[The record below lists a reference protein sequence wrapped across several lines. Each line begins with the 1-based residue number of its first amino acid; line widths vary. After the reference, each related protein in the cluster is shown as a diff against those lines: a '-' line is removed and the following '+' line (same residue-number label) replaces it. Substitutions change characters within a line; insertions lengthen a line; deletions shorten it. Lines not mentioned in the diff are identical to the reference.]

1 VNDAV
6 WRLYIDLVS
15 GQPHLR
21 FIDFD
26 IGPQALFWF
35 CIVVLGLLS
44 GALLFS
50 AAPRGMPA
58 LLWRVSSVVLLFAA
72 SAGLAILKFRWLM
85 REALALHHDPGQQ
98 ISTQMVPVLPV
109 FLPAILLGAMYL
121 VHLATT
127 RHRN

>member
-1 VNDAV
+1 MNDLV

-21 FIDFD
+21 FIDFG

-35 CIVVLGLLS
+35 CIVVLGLLI
-44 GALLFS
+44 GALLFA

-58 LLWRVSSVVLLFAA
+58 LLWRVSSVLLLFAA
-72 SAGLAILKFRWLM
+72 SAGLAILRFRWTM
-85 REALALHHDPGQQ
+85 RDIAGLPGAPGQQ
-98 ISTQMVPVLPV
+98 ISTQIVPVLPV

-127 RHRN
+127 RRRK